1 MNGKQRIAHAM
12 RHAIPDRVPLM
23 CQLALG
29 HYFLNTSLKPHEI
42 WFTSEGF
49 AEALITL
56 QQRYHF
62 DGILINLPG
71 RDPDWRSHIDSI
83 TETDEGEVV
92 QWKNGDRTHIPW
104 DDNAL
109 HYPANPQ
116 KARPDFDNFDP
127 DHDFDRIDDWPMYSW
142 GVYHTPFLPGKASGL
157 LTTPPDYFF
166 RTIDIV
172 SARVGDTIS
181 VHGEVFSPF
190 THFMEL
196 FSYEDALVNLA
207 LNPEKAA
214 AILERLTDASVAW
227 GVAQARHG
235 VDAVLISS
243 AYAGGGFISKRMYRR
258 FVLPYEHRLAEAIH
272 RQVPGVPVYTHTC
285 GHLGDR
291 LDLLMETGTDG
302 VDTLDPPPIGDTE
315 LAAAKAQIGDQ
326 MFIKGN
332 MNSVFLLQ
340 CESAADVVAHA
351 RERLRDGMPGGGY
364 ILSTAC
370 SVSPHVAPEKLEAL
384 YDLVEAEGRYERGS
398 NDESS

>member
-1 MNGKQRIAHAM
+1 MQHK
-12 RHAIPDRVPLM
+12 IPDRVPLM

-29 HYFLNTSLKPHEI
+29 HYFLNTDLKPHEI

-49 AEALITL
+49 AEALIAL

-62 DGILINLPG
+62 DGILINMPG
-71 RDPDWRSHIDSI
+71 RDPNWHDHIEGI
-83 TETDEGEVV
+83 TETKEGEVV
-92 QWKNGDRTHIPW
+92 HWKNGDKTLIPW
-104 DDNAL
+104 DDNAQ
-109 HYPANPQ
+109 HQPANLDR
-116 KARPDFDNFDP
+116 ARPTFEAFDP
-127 DHDFDRIDDWPMYSW
+127 ERDFARIDDWPMYTW
-142 GVYHTPFLPGKASGL
+142 GVYHTPFLPDKPPGL

-166 RTIDIV
+166 RTIDLV
-172 SARVGDTIS
+172 TERVGDTIS

-196 FSYEDALVNLA
+196 FSYEDALMNLA
-207 LNPEKAA
+207 LNPDKSC
-214 AILERLTDASVAW
+214 AILDRLTGASIAW
-227 GVAQARHG
+227 GVAQAQHG

-243 AYAGGGFISKRMYRR
+243 AYAGGGFISRRMYQQ
-258 FVLPYEHRLAEAIH
+258 FVLPYEQRLVAAIH
-272 RQVPGVPVYTHTC
+272 EQSPGTPVYTHTC

-291 LDLLMETGTDG
+291 LDLLQATGTDG

-315 LAAAKAQIGDQ
+315 LAVAKAQIGDK

-340 CESAADVVAHA
+340 TETIDEVLDHA

-370 SVSPHVAPEKLEAL
+370 SVSPLVAPEKLEAL
-384 YDLVEAEGRYERGS
+384 YPLVEAEGYYAR
-398 NDESS
+398 